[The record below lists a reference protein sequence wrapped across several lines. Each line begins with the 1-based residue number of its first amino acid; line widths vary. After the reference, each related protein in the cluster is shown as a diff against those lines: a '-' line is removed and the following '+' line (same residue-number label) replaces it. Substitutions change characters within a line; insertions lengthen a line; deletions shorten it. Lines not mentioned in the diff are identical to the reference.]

1 MRQDIHG
8 TNVNVRRSIM
18 NLEKLAVSD
27 EEMIKL
33 QRKTIYVQQLEL
45 DQFERQMTSHRRSYK
60 CLADRFAQQ

>member
-1 MRQDIHG
+1 
-8 TNVNVRRSIM
+8 M